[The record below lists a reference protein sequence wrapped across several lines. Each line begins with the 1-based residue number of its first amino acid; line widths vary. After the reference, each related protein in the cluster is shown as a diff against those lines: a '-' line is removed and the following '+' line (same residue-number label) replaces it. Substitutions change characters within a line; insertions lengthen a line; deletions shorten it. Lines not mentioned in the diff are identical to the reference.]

1 MQDSPV
7 LLVIL
12 LVTVV
17 VSYRAFNDRALL
29 EKYLFYPHRMQ
40 DDGSWYR
47 FVSSGFVHADLT
59 HLAFNM
65 FTLYSFAQLLEPV
78 MGSLKF
84 LLFYLISLVTS
95 GLTSYNRHK
104 DNPLYRALG
113 ASGAVSAVVMATIL
127 YAPSGIR
134 IYGFIP
140 GWVFAIL
147 YMGYSHY
154 ASRNSNDNIGHEAHL
169 WGGISGIVLGLS
181 ISHEIRDNFLF
192 WLQNQAQSLGL

>member
-12 LVTVV
+12 LVTVF

-40 DDGSWYR
+40 ADGSWYR
-47 FVSSGFVHADLT
+47 FLSSGFIHADLT

-113 ASGAVSAVVMATIL
+113 ASGAVSAVVLATIM

-140 GWVFAIL
+140 GWIFAIL

-169 WGGISGIVLGLS
+169 WGGISGVVLGLTM
-181 ISHEIRDNFLF
+181 SHEIRDNFLY
-192 WLQNQAQSLGL
+192 WLQYQAQALGL